1 MSEAV
6 SPMKIE
12 VADLEQLLL
21 LASSMRSTIIHL
33 DEEKKLA
40 YCFLIPIASLT
51 PIIYYCKLDKIPAE
65 KFAYINRVT
74 GEIRF
79 GDKPSTEPNDISI
92 LMVRVKSGEML

>member
-6 SPMKIE
+6 SSMKIE

-21 LASSMRSTIIHL
+21 LTSSMRSTIIHL

-40 YCFLIPIASLT
+40 YCFLVPIASLT
-51 PIIYYCKLDKIPAE
+51 PIIYYCRLEKVPAE
-65 KFAYINRVT
+65 RFAYINRVT

-92 LMVRVKSGEML
+92 LMVRVKSGKML

>member
-33 DEEKKLA
+33 DEEKRLA

-51 PIIYYCKLDKIPAE
+51 PIIYYCRLEKVPAE
-65 KFAYINRVT
+65 RFAYINRVT

-92 LMVRVKSGEML
+92 LLVRVKSSEML

>member
-51 PIIYYCKLDKIPAE
+51 PIIYYCRLEKVPAE
-65 KFAYINRVT
+65 RFAYINRVT

-92 LMVRVKSGEML
+92 LLVRVKSSEML

>member
-1 MSEAV
+1 MREPA
-6 SPMKIE
+6 SPIKIE

-51 PIIYYCKLDKIPAE
+51 PIIYYCKLDKVPAE

>member
-12 VADLEQLLL
+12 VAGLEQLLL

-40 YCFLIPIASLT
+40 YCFLLPIASLT
-51 PIIYYCKLDKIPAE
+51 PIIYYCRLEKVPAE
-65 KFAYINRVT
+65 RFAHINRVT

-92 LMVRVKSGEML
+92 LMVRVKTSEML

>member
-51 PIIYYCKLDKIPAE
+51 PIIYYCRFKKAPAE
-65 KFAYINRVT
+65 RFAYINRVT

>member
-1 MSEAV
+1 MREPA
-6 SPMKIE
+6 SPIKIE

-33 DEEKKLA
+33 DEEKKFA

-92 LMVRVKSGEML
+92 LMVRTKSGEML

>member
-1 MSEAV
+1 MREPA
-6 SPMKIE
+6 SPIKIE

-51 PIIYYCKLDKIPAE
+51 PIIYYCKLDKVPAE

-74 GEIRF
+74 GEIKF

-92 LMVRVKSGEML
+92 LMVRTKSGEML

>member
-1 MSEAV
+1 MREPA
-6 SPMKIE
+6 SPIKIE

-21 LASSMRSTIIHL
+21 LTSSMRSTIIHL
-33 DEEKKLA
+33 DEGKKLA

-51 PIIYYCKLDKIPAE
+51 PIIYYCKLDKVPAE

-92 LMVRVKSGEML
+92 LMVKTKSGEML

>member
-12 VADLEQLLL
+12 VADLEQFLL

-51 PIIYYCKLDKIPAE
+51 PIIYYCRLEKVPAE
-65 KFAYINRVT
+65 RFAYINRVT

-92 LMVRVKSGEML
+92 LLVRVKSSEML

>member
-6 SPMKIE
+6 SSMKIE

-21 LASSMRSTIIHL
+21 LTSSMRSTIIHL

-40 YCFLIPIASLT
+40 YCFLVPIASLT
-51 PIIYYCKLDKIPAE
+51 PIIYYCRLEKVPAE
-65 KFAYINRVT
+65 RFAYINRVT

-92 LMVRVKSGEML
+92 LMVRVKPGKML

>member
-6 SPMKIE
+6 SSMKIE

-40 YCFLIPIASLT
+40 YCFLVPIASLT
-51 PIIYYCKLDKIPAE
+51 PIIYYCRLEKVPAE
-65 KFAYINRVT
+65 RFAYINRVT

-92 LMVRVKSGEML
+92 LMVRVKSGKML

>member
-1 MSEAV
+1 MREPA
-6 SPMKIE
+6 SPIKIE

-21 LASSMRSTIIHL
+21 LTSSMRSTIIHL

-51 PIIYYCKLDKIPAE
+51 PIIYYCKLDKVPVE

-74 GEIRF
+74 GKIRF

>member
-1 MSEAV
+1 MREPA
-6 SPMKIE
+6 SPIKIE

-21 LASSMRSTIIHL
+21 LTSSMRSTIIHL

-51 PIIYYCKLDKIPAE
+51 PIIYYCKLDKVPAE

>member
-1 MSEAV
+1 MREPA
-6 SPMKIE
+6 SPIKIE

-21 LASSMRSTIIHL
+21 LTSSMRSTIIHL

-51 PIIYYCKLDKIPAE
+51 PIIYYCKLDKVPAE

-92 LMVRVKSGEML
+92 LMVRTKSGEML

>member
-1 MSEAV
+1 MREPA
-6 SPMKIE
+6 SPIKIE

-74 GEIRF
+74 GEIKF

-92 LMVRVKSGEML
+92 LMVRTKSGEML

>member
-21 LASSMRSTIIHL
+21 LASSMRSTIVHL
-33 DEEKKLA
+33 DEEKRLA

-51 PIIYYCKLDKIPAE
+51 PVIYYCKLAKVPAE
-65 KFAYINRVT
+65 RFAHINRVT

-79 GDKPSTEPNDISI
+79 GDRPSTEPNDISI
-92 LMVRVKSGEML
+92 LMVRVRSGELL

>member
-33 DEEKKLA
+33 DEEKRLA
-40 YCFLIPIASLT
+40 YCFLVPIASLT
-51 PIIYYCKLDKIPAE
+51 PIIYYCRFEKAPAE

-79 GDKPSTEPNDISI
+79 GDRPSTEPNDISI
-92 LMVRVKSGEML
+92 LMVRVKTSEML

>member
-51 PIIYYCKLDKIPAE
+51 QIIYYCRLEKVPAE
-65 KFAYINRVT
+65 RFAYINRVT

-92 LMVRVKSGEML
+92 LLVRVKSSEML

>member
-40 YCFLIPIASLT
+40 YCFLVPIASLI
-51 PIIYYCKLDKIPAE
+51 PIIYYCRLEKVPAE
-65 KFAYINRVT
+65 RFAYINRVT

-92 LMVRVKSGEML
+92 LLVRVKSSEML

>member
-1 MSEAV
+1 MREPA
-6 SPMKIE
+6 SPIKIE

-51 PIIYYCKLDKIPAE
+51 PIIYYCKLDKVPAE

-92 LMVRVKSGEML
+92 LMVRTKSGEML

>member
-51 PIIYYCKLDKIPAE
+51 PIIYYCRLEKVPAE
-65 KFAYINRVT
+65 RFALSLIH
-74 GEIRF
+74 I
-79 GDKPSTEPNDISI
+79 SEPT
-92 LMVRVKSGEML
+92 RPY

>member
-1 MSEAV
+1 
-6 SPMKIE
+6 MKIE

-33 DEEKKLA
+33 DGEKKLA
-40 YCFLIPIASLT
+40 YCFLVPIASLT
-51 PIIYYCKLDKIPAE
+51 PIIYYCKLDKVPEE

-92 LMVRVKSGEML
+92 LMVRVRSGGML